1 MSMIFAPDPG
11 CGYDPSMEIVPP
23 IRENK
28 RQRLVETE
36 LFVVDEVRAVH
47 ELPPSGLNF
56 RRQLAVPTAGTFE
69 YRTGS
74 KASWLDPTR
83 LLFAEAGEEYADYH
97 PIPGVGHA
105 SVIIAPA
112 AELLDEL
119 STLAGPAYADRV
131 RSCPLRLQM
140 LVQLLMRS
148 TDRLAHDEIG
158 SEIVLLALGDSGRVA
173 AEDSRCAR
181 GAKSILHEASGERL
195 TLGAIAARLGV
206 TPIYLTQAF
215 KRSEGLPL
223 YRYQTRLRLSRA
235 LAALPEQEDITELA
249 LDLGFSSHSHFTATF
264 RAALG
269 VTPSDYRNGAIP
281 RNNAAALLAA

>member
-1 MSMIFAPDPG
+1 MSMVFAPDPR
-11 CGYDPSMEIVPP
+11 CGYDPMMETAPP
-23 IRENK
+23 IRENM

-36 LFVVDEVRAVH
+36 LFVVDEVRAIH

-74 KASWLDPTR
+74 NSSWLDPTR
-83 LLFAEAGEEYADYH
+83 LLFAEAGEEYTDHH

-112 AELLDEL
+112 AEMLDEL
-119 STLAGPAYADRV
+119 SALAGPAYADRV

-148 TDRLAHDEIG
+148 PDRLAHDEIG
-158 SEIVLLALGDSGRVA
+158 SEIILLAFGASCRVA

-181 GAKSILHEASGERL
+181 GAKAMLHEASGERL

-215 KRSEGLPL
+215 KRSEGVPL

-281 RNNAAALLAA
+281 RNDAADLLAA